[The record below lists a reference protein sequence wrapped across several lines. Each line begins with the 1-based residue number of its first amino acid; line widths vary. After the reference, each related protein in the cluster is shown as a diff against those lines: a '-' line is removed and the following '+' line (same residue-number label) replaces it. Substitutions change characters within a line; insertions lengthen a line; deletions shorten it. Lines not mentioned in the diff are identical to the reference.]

1 VLPLYYM
8 TNALRDTIVRDRGLM
23 YVMPDIGVLL
33 AVTAVLAIV
42 SLRTFRWE

>member
-1 VLPLYYM
+1 
-8 TNALRDTIVRDRGLM
+8 
-23 YVMPDIGVLL
+23 MPDIGVLL

>member
-1 VLPLYYM
+1 M
-8 TNALRDTIVRDRGLM
+8 TNALRAPIVRDRGLM
-23 YVMPDIGVLL
+23 YVMPDIWVLL